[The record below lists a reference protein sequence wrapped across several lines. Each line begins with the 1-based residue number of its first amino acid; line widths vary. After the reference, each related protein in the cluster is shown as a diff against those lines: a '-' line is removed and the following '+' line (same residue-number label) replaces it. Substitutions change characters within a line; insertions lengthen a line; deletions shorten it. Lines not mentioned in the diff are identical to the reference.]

1 MVFRLHA
8 WSRIPADMLTYLLRH
23 SRWLFVLVLT
33 SSLAAQT
40 AVLQPLADKP
50 VSGAS
55 VKLKSDF
62 YVPATPDSIR
72 WGYLPDNA
80 AKAVVTVPSGSTVT
94 FDTVSHE
101 GILEDQG
108 RDPAKYFGGFGV
120 APTQV
125 LNDAKAIAASSVAHD
140 FAKDGPHVV
149 MGPVALENAQPGDVL
164 KVEMISLV
172 PRVPYGVISNRH
184 GKGALPGEFPEN
196 SGPQPGA
203 GAASPQLYNNVS
215 KFVPI
220 KQIDGKWYGILSA
233 GEGKEAHIPVAP
245 FMGTMGVAP
254 NVSGKPNS
262 VPPGDYGGNLDIHY
276 LTAGATL
283 YLPVQV
289 PGAMFF
295 IADPHFAQGN
305 GEVALTAIEGSLRTT
320 LRFTVLKAG
329 DPDIP
334 ANGKLTGPFAE
345 TADYWIPIGLDP
357 DLNEAMKKATR
368 EAVRFLSEKLGMDR
382 ATALAYLSA
391 AADFE
396 VSQVVDKTKGV
407 HALIRKKD
415 FSAR

>member
-1 MVFRLHA
+1 
-8 WSRIPADMLTYLLRH
+8 MLTYLSRH
-23 SRWLFVLVLT
+23 SRWLLAIACSFALFSL
-33 SSLAAQT
+33 SSRLAAQT
-40 AVLQPLADKP
+40 TILQPLSDKP
-50 VSGAS
+50 VPGTS

-62 YVPATPDSIR
+62 YVPATPETIR

-80 AKAVVTVPSGSTVT
+80 AKAILTVPSGATVT

-108 RDPAKYFGGFGV
+108 RDPAKYFGGFGI
-120 APTQV
+120 APEQV
-125 LNDAKAIAASSVAHD
+125 LNDAKAIAASSLTHD

-149 MGPVALENAQPGDVL
+149 MGPVAIENAQAGDVL
-164 KVEMISLV
+164 KVEMVSLL

-196 SGPQPGA
+196 AGPQPGA

-220 KQIDGKWYGILSA
+220 RQINGKWYGVLAA
-233 GEGKEAHIPVAP
+233 GQKTQIHIPIVP

-254 NVSGKPNS
+254 NVTGKPNS
-262 VPPGDYGGNLDIHY
+262 IPPGDYGGNLDIHY

-305 GEVALTAIEGSLRTT
+305 GEVSLTAIEGSLRTT
-320 LRFTVLKAG
+320 LRFTILKAG
-329 DPDIP
+329 DPAIP
-334 ANGKLTGPFAE
+334 GNGKLAGPFAE

-368 EAVRFLSEKLGMDR
+368 EGIRFLSEKLGMDR
-382 ATALAYLSA
+382 ATAYAYLSA

-396 VSQVVDKTKGV
+396 ISQVVDRTKGV
-407 HALIRKKD
+407 HALIRKQD
-415 FSAR
+415 FSRH

>member
-1 MVFRLHA
+1 MFNHL
-8 WSRIPADMLTYLLRH
+8 LLR
-23 SRWLFVLVLT
+23 SRWLLLVPFCFTLFT
-33 SSLAAQT
+33 LKMAAQST
-40 AVLQPLADKP
+40 ILQLLADKP
-50 VSGAS
+50 VPGKS
-55 VKLKSDF
+55 VKITADF
-62 YVPATPDSIR
+62 YVPATPDTIR

-80 AKAVVTVPSGSTVT
+80 AKPILTVNSGATVT

-108 RDPAKYFGGFGV
+108 RDPVRYFGSFGV
-120 APTQV
+120 KPEQV
-125 LNDAKAIAASSVAHD
+125 LKDAQAITSSSVTHD
-140 FAKDGPHVV
+140 FAKDGPHIVI
-149 MGPVALENAQPGDVL
+149 GPVAIDGAQPGDVL
-164 KVEMISLV
+164 KVEMISFV

-196 SGPQPGA
+196 SGPQA
-203 GAASPQLYNNVS
+203 GASASNPQAYNNVS

-220 KQIDGKWYGILSA
+220 KLIDGKWYGILPGA
-233 GEGKEAHIPVAP
+233 AGKEIHMPIAP

-262 VPPGDYGGNLDIHY
+262 IPPGDYGGNLDIHY

-295 IADPHFAQGN
+295 IADPHFLQGN
-305 GEVALTAIEGSLRTT
+305 GEVALTAIEGSLRST

-329 DPDIP
+329 DSAIP
-334 ANGKLTGPFAE
+334 GSGKLTGPFAE

-368 EAVRFLSEKLGMDR
+368 EAIRFLSEKQGIDR

-407 HALIRKKD
+407 HGLIRKKD
-415 FSAR
+415 FGATPRKAR

>member
-1 MVFRLHA
+1 
-8 WSRIPADMLTYLLRH
+8 MLTYLSRH
-23 SRWLFVLVLT
+23 SRLLF
-33 SSLAAQT
+33 SLAFCCVGFFTTALVAQT

-50 VSGAS
+50 VAGAS

-62 YVPATPDSIR
+62 YIPATPDSIR

-80 AKAVVTVPSGSTVT
+80 AKAVVTVPSGATVT

-108 RDPAKYFGGFGV
+108 RDPGKYFGGFGV
-120 APTQV
+120 PANQV

-149 MGPVALENAQPGDVL
+149 IGPVALENAQPGDVL
-164 KVEMISLV
+164 KVEMISLT

-203 GAASPQLYNNVS
+203 SASSPQLYNNVS

-220 KQIDGKWYGILSA
+220 KLINGKWYGVLSA

-262 VPPGDYGGNLDIHY
+262 VPPGDYGGNMDIHY

-329 DPDIP
+329 DSAIP
-334 ANGKLTGPFAE
+334 AKGKLTGPFAE
-345 TADYWIPIGLDP
+345 TPDYWIAIGLDP

-368 EAVRFLSEKLGMDR
+368 EAVRFVSEKLGMDR

-415 FSAR
+415 FSAK